1 MRCPACHS
9 HAIAQAAPNQL
20 QYICTDCQKIFQ
32 RRPHWGRLLAGAIG
46 MTALLAASPLI
57 ASRTTNTLLSLLPVD
72 DGAPVD
78 AIVVLGR
85 GIYHQQ
91 SRTLAAAQLWSEGR
105 SPQIF
110 ISGNGDASE
119 IIDRLADMNIPLSVL
134 SGEHCSKTTWGNGVF
149 SWAMLEPQSVERIL
163 LVTDR
168 PHMVRSHLVFEGFG
182 FEVVP
187 YPVEVDP
194 GPGWR
199 NQPYLLKIRELTA
212 LAKYGITGKLWPQPN
227 RVRQKAEAMGPERLE
242 DWGCHLDGD
251 ESF

>member
-9 HAIAQAAPNQL
+9 RAIAQASPNPL
-20 QYICTDCQKIFQ
+20 ECICPDCQKIFQ
-32 RRPHWGRLLAGAIG
+32 RRPRWGRLLVGAFG
-46 MTALLAASPLI
+46 MAALLVGSPLLV
-57 ASRTTNTLLSLLPVD
+57 SRTTNILLSLLPPD
-72 DGAPVD
+72 DGTPVD

-85 GIYHQQ
+85 GIHHQQ
-91 SRTLAAAQLWSEGR
+91 SRTSAATELWAEGR

-119 IIDRLADMNIPLSVL
+119 IIERLAANNIPLSAL
-134 SGEHCSKTTWGNGVF
+134 SGEHCSKTTWGNAVF

-163 LVTDR
+163 LITDR

-187 YPVEVDP
+187 HPVEVDP

-199 NQPYLLKIRELTA
+199 NQPHLLKIRELAA

-227 RVRQKAEAMGPERLE
+227 QVRQKAAAMGPERLE
-242 DWGCHLDGD
+242 DWGCYLDGS